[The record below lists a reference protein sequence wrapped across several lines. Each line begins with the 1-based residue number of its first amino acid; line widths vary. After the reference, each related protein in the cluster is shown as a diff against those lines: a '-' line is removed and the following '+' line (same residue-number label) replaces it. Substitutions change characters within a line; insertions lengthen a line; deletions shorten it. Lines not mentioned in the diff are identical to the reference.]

1 MSQTE
6 AVITDNP
13 FESDEDDD
21 ETNANEIV
29 IDTDIGSA
37 GEDGESEQHPD
48 DESDSSHDG
57 EWQKDTLCNYIL
69 SVIPIFQL
77 HDIVFVLLYI
87 DIA

>member
-13 FESDEDDD
+13 FESDADDDETNAEQESAKLRQTEAVITDNLFESDEDYD

-29 IDTDIGSA
+29 IDSDIGSA
-37 GEDGESEQHPD
+37 GEDGKSEQDPD

-57 EWQKDTLCNYIL
+57 E
-69 SVIPIFQL
+69 
-77 HDIVFVLLYI
+77 
-87 DIA
+87 